1 MTREFQ
7 PPIAPVPSAGAGR
20 LPAVRD
26 AGIVVIG
33 SGMAGLTTALRLAP
47 CPVTLL
53 TKTGDLPGGSS
64 PYAQG
69 GVAAAI
75 GPDDDPGDH
84 AADTV
89 AAGAGITEVLMAR
102 LLAAEGAEQ
111 VRRLI
116 ASGAAFD
123 RDADG
128 TPLLG
133 REAAHGRARIV
144 HAGGDA
150 TGRVLTHEL
159 AARVRRT
166 PSIAVMTQA
175 FATDLVVRD
184 GRVHGVLACHADG
197 GWIFHRA
204 VHVVLATGGVGSV
217 FLHTTNP
224 AENTGDGLAM
234 AARAGAALGDLEF
247 VQFHPTALAVDDG
260 SGKPLPLLTEA
271 LRGAGAVLLD
281 GQGRRFMPAEHEQA
295 ELAPRDIVARAVW
308 RRVAAGERVTLDLRP
323 ALAEDA
329 AHFPTVL
336 DLCAQAGI
344 DPTSEPVPVA
354 PAAHY
359 HMGGVVTDADGR
371 TSIDGLWA
379 CGEVAN
385 TGVHGANRL
394 ASNSLLEAL
403 VFGDRVARAVLAAG
417 AERPRSP
424 IAIPAIPTGQVV
436 AAEAIAGLRGRLRR
450 VMYDHV
456 GLSRDAAGLE
466 RALDLL
472 AGLEAE
478 RVRLAGQGVAS
489 FADTVAGGELRN
501 MLLTA
506 ALITRAALQREES
519 RGAHFRAD
527 FPAASPAWQHRRFV
541 SLRDFDALRVP
552 QQLVKEARHAVP
564 AGL

>member
-1 MTREFQ
+1 MKHIFEGL
-7 PPIAPVPSAGAGR
+7 AGGM
-20 LPAVRD
+20 PAVRD

-33 SGMAGLTTALRLAP
+33 SGMAGLTAALRLSP
-47 CPVTLL
+47 RPVTLL
-53 TKTGDLPGGSS
+53 TKTPNLPGGSS

-89 AAGAGITEVLMAR
+89 AAGAGITDSLMAR
-102 LLAAEGAEQ
+102 LLAAEGADQ
-111 VRRLI
+111 VRRLL
-116 ASGAAFD
+116 ASGSAFD

-128 TPLLG
+128 APMLG

-150 TGRVLTHEL
+150 TGRVLTHEFADL
-159 AARVRRT
+159 VRRT
-166 PSIAVMTQA
+166 ASITVMTQA
-175 FATDLVVRD
+175 FAFDLIVRD
-184 GRVHGVLACHADG
+184 GRVHGVLARHAED

-204 VHVVLATGGVGSV
+204 SHVVLATGGVGSV

-247 VQFHPTALAVDDG
+247 VQFHPTALAADDG

-271 LRGAGAVLLD
+271 LRGAGAVMLD
-281 GQGRRFMPAEHEQA
+281 SRGRRFMPAEHPDA
-295 ELAPRDIVARAVW
+295 ELAPRDVVARAVW
-308 RRVAAGERVTLDLRP
+308 RRVAAGERVTLDMRA

-329 AHFPTVL
+329 GHFPTVL

-344 DPTSEPVPVA
+344 DPTREPVPIA
-354 PAAHY
+354 PEAHY
-359 HMGGVVTDADGR
+359 HMGGVVTDADGH

-403 VFGDRVARAVLAAG
+403 VFGDRVARAITVTGDGNKRA
-417 AERPRSP
+417 P
-424 IAIPAIPTGQVV
+424 IAIPNVPVV
-436 AAEAIAGLRGRLRR
+436 PSGNGEAINAIRGSVRR
-450 VMYDHV
+450 AMYDHV
-456 GLSRDAAGLE
+456 GLSRDAAGLD
-466 RALDLL
+466 RALTLL

-478 RVRLAGQGVAS
+478 RTGLKGQVSAS
-489 FADTVAGGELRN
+489 FADTVAWGELRN
-501 MLLTA
+501 LLLSA
-506 ALITRAALQREES
+506 VLIARAASQREES
-519 RGAHFRAD
+519 RGAHYRSD
-527 FPAASPAWQHRRFV
+527 FPAALPAWQHRRFI

-552 QQLVKEARHAVP
+552 QQPVKEARHAVP

>member
-1 MTREFQ
+1 MTPKFE
-7 PPIAPVPSAGAGR
+7 PPIAQATAGG

-47 CPVTLL
+47 HPVMLL

-75 GPDDDPGDH
+75 GPDDNPGDH

-89 AAGAGITEVLMAR
+89 AAGAGITEVLMAQ
-102 LLAAEGAEQ
+102 LLAAEGADQ

-184 GRVHGVLACHADG
+184 GRVHGVMACHADG

-204 VHVVLATGGVGSV
+204 SHVVLATGGVGSV

-247 VQFHPTALAVDDG
+247 VQFHPTALAVDNG

-281 GQGRRFMPAEHEQA
+281 GQGRRFMPVEHPEA

-308 RRVAAGERVTLDLRP
+308 RRVAAGERVTLDLRS

-344 DPTSEPVPVA
+344 DPTREPVPVA

-403 VFGDRVARAVLAAG
+403 VFGDRVARAVLATG
-417 AERPRSP
+417 TGRPCSP
-424 IAIPAIPTGQVV
+424 IAIPTIPAVP
-436 AAEAIAGLRGRLRR
+436 AANEETIAGLRSRLRR

-466 RALDLL
+466 RALGLL

-478 RVRLAGQGVAS
+478 RARLASQGVAS
-489 FADTVAGGELRN
+489 FAEAVAGGELRN

-519 RGAHFRAD
+519 RGAHYRAD

-541 SLRDFDALRVP
+541 SLRDFDAVRVP

>member
-1 MTREFQ
+1 MTHMIEGM
-7 PPIAPVPSAGAGR
+7 AGGM
-20 LPAVRD
+20 PAVRD

-33 SGMAGLTTALRLAP
+33 SGMAGLTTALRLSP
-47 CPVTLL
+47 QPVTLL
-53 TKTGDLPGGSS
+53 TKTVDLPGGSS

-75 GPDDDPGDH
+75 GPDDNPGDH

-89 AAGAGITEVLMAR
+89 VAGAGITDGLMAQ
-102 LLAAEGAEQ
+102 LLAAEGADQ

-116 ASGAAFD
+116 ASGTAFD
-123 RDADG
+123 RDTDG

-150 TGRVLTHEL
+150 TGRVLTHEF

-166 PSIAVMTQA
+166 DSITVMTQA

-184 GRVHGVLACHADG
+184 GRVHGVLARHVEG

-204 VHVVLATGGVGSV
+204 SHVVLATGGVGSV

-260 SGKPLPLLTEA
+260 SGRPLPLLTEA

-281 GQGRRFMPAEHEQA
+281 GGGRRFMPDEHLDA

-308 RRVAAGERVTLDLRP
+308 RRVAAGERVTLDMRP

-329 AHFPTVL
+329 GHFPTVL

-344 DPTSEPVPVA
+344 DPTREPVPIA

-359 HMGGVVTDADGR
+359 HMGGIVTDADGR
-371 TSIDGLWA
+371 TSIYGLWA

-403 VFGDRVARAVLAAG
+403 VFGDRVARAIIAAG
-417 AERPRSP
+417 AGGKRLP
-424 IAIPAIPTGQVV
+424 IAIPAIPAVPGGNG
-436 AAEAIAGLRGRLRR
+436 EAIARIRGRLRR
-450 VMYDHV
+450 AMYDHV
-456 GLSRDAAGLE
+456 GLSRDATGL
-466 RALDLL
+466 D
-472 AGLEAE
+472 
-478 RVRLAGQGVAS
+478 
-489 FADTVAGGELRN
+489 
-501 MLLTA
+501 
-506 ALITRAALQREES
+506 
-519 RGAHFRAD
+519 
-527 FPAASPAWQHRRFV
+527 
-541 SLRDFDALRVP
+541 
-552 QQLVKEARHAVP
+552 
-564 AGL
+564 

>member
-1 MTREFQ
+1 MTHMIEGT
-7 PPIAPVPSAGAGR
+7 AGGM
-20 LPAVRD
+20 PAVRD

-33 SGMAGLTTALRLAP
+33 SGMAGLTTALRLSP
-47 CPVTLL
+47 QPVTLL
-53 TKTGDLPGGSS
+53 TKTADLPGGSS

-75 GPDDDPGDH
+75 GLDDSPGDH

-89 AAGAGITEVLMAR
+89 TAGAGITDALMAQ
-102 LLAAEGAEQ
+102 LLATEGADQ

-150 TGRVLTHEL
+150 TGRVLTHEF

-166 PSIAVMTQA
+166 GSITVMTEA

-184 GRVHGVLACHADG
+184 GRIHGVLACHADG

-204 VHVVLATGGVGSV
+204 SHVVLATGGVGSV

-247 VQFHPTALAVDDG
+247 VQFHPTALAADDG
-260 SGKPLPLLTEA
+260 SGRPLPLLTEA
-271 LRGAGAVLLD
+271 LRGAGAVMLD
-281 GQGRRFMPAEHEQA
+281 SQGRRFMPGEHPDA

-308 RRVAAGERVTLDLRP
+308 RRVAAGERVTLDMRP

-329 AHFPTVL
+329 GHFPTVL

-344 DPTSEPVPVA
+344 DPTREPVPIA

-359 HMGGVVTDADGR
+359 HMGGIVTDADGR
-371 TSIDGLWA
+371 TSIYGLWA

-403 VFGDRVARAVLAAG
+403 VFGDRVARAIIAAG
-417 AERPRSP
+417 AGGKRLP
-424 IAIPAIPTGQVV
+424 IAIPAIPAVPGGNG
-436 AAEAIAGLRGRLRR
+436 EAIARIRGRLRR
-450 VMYDHV
+450 AMYDHV
-456 GLSRDAAGLE
+456 GLSRDATGLD
-466 RALDLL
+466 RALTLL

-478 RVRLAGQGVAS
+478 RTRLVGQGVAS
-489 FADTVAGGELRN
+489 FADTVACGELRN
-501 MLLTA
+501 LLLSA
-506 ALITRAALQREES
+506 VLITRAALQREES
-519 RGAHFRAD
+519 RGAHYRSD
-527 FPAASPAWQHRRFV
+527 FPAASPAWQHRRFI
-541 SLRDFDALRVP
+541 SLRDFDALRIL
-552 QQLVKEARHAVP
+552 QQPVKEARHAVP